1 MIDLQIFLA
10 SIGKMMEENPDVWSD
25 WTPGNISSSLKT
37 DLHTCKLFSIV
48 M

>member
-10 SIGKMMEENPDVWSD
+10 FIGKMMEQNPDMSD
-25 WTPGNISSSLKT
+25 WGPGNISSSLKT
-37 DLHTCKLFSIV
+37 DLHKRFSIV